1 MNMPPFATQ
10 IKKKNLEIQIE
21 YIGFGNGTACPQFTQ
36 AKMHDK
42 THTEYF
48 YSMNSSLKKMDDFT
62 INKILSNKVT
72 KDSFIGVFSSDTLP
86 SYAQTGYYVVNL
98 DTSQQPSS
106 HWIAIKI
113 SKSKCKNEYFDSYG
127 LGPPTV
133 RFKRFMK
140 YNYIYNSKRLQHSL
154 STTCAQWCIYYIWRK
169 CQGWSLRNI
178 LKPFYSK
185 DFLINDHVLNLV
197 VNNNFKINRKV
208 IDKEFVKIQIARKT
222 AEKNIRS

>member
-1 MNMPPFATQ
+1 M
-10 IKKKNLEIQIE
+10 
-21 YIGFGNGTACPQFTQ
+21 
-36 AKMHDK
+36 
-42 THTEYF
+42 
-48 YSMNSSLKKMDDFT
+48 
-62 INKILSNKVT
+62 
-72 KDSFIGVFSSDTLP
+72 
-86 SYAQTGYYVVNL
+86 
-98 DTSQQPSS
+98 
-106 HWIAIKI
+106 
-113 SKSKCKNEYFDSYG
+113 KNEYFDSYG

-133 RFKRFMK
+133 CFKRFMK

-222 AEKNIRS
+222 AEKNIHS

>member
-1 MNMPPFATQ
+1 
-10 IKKKNLEIQIE
+10 
-21 YIGFGNGTACPQFTQ
+21 
-36 AKMHDK
+36 
-42 THTEYF
+42 
-48 YSMNSSLKKMDDFT
+48 MDDFT
-62 INKILSNKVT
+62 INKILLSNK
-72 KDSFIGVFSSDTLP
+72 GVFSSDTLP

-98 DTSQQPSS
+98 DMSQQPGS

-127 LGPPTV
+127 LGPLTV
-133 RFKRFMK
+133 CFKRFMK
-140 YNYIYNSKRLQHSL
+140 YNYIYNFKRLQHSL

-185 DFLINDHVLNLV
+185 DFLINDHVLILV

-208 IDKEFVKIQIARKT
+208 TDKEFVKIQIARKT
-222 AEKNIRS
+222 AEKNIHS

>member
-1 MNMPPFATQ
+1 M
-10 IKKKNLEIQIE
+10 
-21 YIGFGNGTACPQFTQ
+21 
-36 AKMHDK
+36 
-42 THTEYF
+42 
-48 YSMNSSLKKMDDFT
+48 
-62 INKILSNKVT
+62 
-72 KDSFIGVFSSDTLP
+72 
-86 SYAQTGYYVVNL
+86 
-98 DTSQQPSS
+98 SQQPSS
-106 HWIAIKI
+106 HWIPIKI
-113 SKSKCKNEYFDSYG
+113 SKSKRKNEYFDSYG

-133 RFKRFMK
+133 HFKRFMK

-197 VNNNFKINRKV
+197 VNNNFKINGKV

-222 AEKNIRS
+222 AEKNMHLYFSSVGFFTMYKLCIYQDEYGEMYDRR

>member
-1 MNMPPFATQ
+1 
-10 IKKKNLEIQIE
+10 
-21 YIGFGNGTACPQFTQ
+21 
-36 AKMHDK
+36 
-42 THTEYF
+42 
-48 YSMNSSLKKMDDFT
+48 MDDFT
-62 INKILSNKVT
+62 INKILLLNKVT
-72 KDSFIGVFSSDTLP
+72 KNSFKGVFSSDTLP
-86 SYAQTGYYVVNL
+86 SYAHTGYYVVNL

-106 HWIAIKI
+106 HRIAIKI

-133 RFKRFMK
+133 CFKKFMK

-154 STTCAQWCIYYIWRK
+154 STTCAQQCIYYIWRK

-197 VNNNFKINRKV
+197 VNNTLKINRKV

-222 AEKNIRS
+222 AEKNMHS

>member
-1 MNMPPFATQ
+1 
-10 IKKKNLEIQIE
+10 
-21 YIGFGNGTACPQFTQ
+21 
-36 AKMHDK
+36 
-42 THTEYF
+42 
-48 YSMNSSLKKMDDFT
+48 MDDFT
-62 INKILSNKVT
+62 INRILLSNKVT

-98 DTSQQPSS
+98 DTSQQPGS

-133 RFKRFMK
+133 HFKKFMK

-154 STTCAQWCIYYIWRK
+154 STTCAQW
-169 CQGWSLRNI
+169 WSLRNI

-185 DFLINDHVLNLV
+185 DFLINDHMLNLV

-222 AEKNIRS
+222 AEKNMHS